1 MKTFK
6 SILSALFVACLVSC
20 IPQSEEF
27 EVMGMQDM
35 DKIVDIK
42 LRISHNQLLADGKAQ
57 IEFNPLLLNED
68 SIEVLDS
75 RVDYEQIE
83 FYTSS
88 GEQLSRFYST
98 TDRSLVGK
106 EISVTAKIKG
116 RNLVSNAV
124 NFRVMDATAVDAF
137 QEITVPVIFHIFQSD
152 SDIRDYGGEFPQ
164 EKIYQLLDKINHAFS
179 GMVSHNAVGVNTKI
193 CFKAA
198 EYDPYGVKL
207 AEDGIN
213 RIFMEEVKD
222 EGHDQYKTLIEKQKA
237 LWPYDQYLNVWL
249 ISDRENEY
257 TYFQYTISSQCV
269 PRYWKAGVVPTDL
282 PEGLA
287 LTELPANWV
296 PEPKEVGILYKL
308 QSLQTM
314 VRTFGEKNENEL
326 IYSLGNYL
334 GLLPTWGAKAN
345 KLLDDYCEDTH
356 LYYGGDSAGYMNN
369 ETPWKLV
376 GNCYFLAEN
385 IMDDPVG
392 MHRSITLE
400 QAKRIRWVLNNC
412 PERSAWKSNFA
423 FIGK

>member
-1 MKTFK
+1 MKYIY
-6 SILSALFVACLVSC
+6 ILTIIFWGCFSACTPGTDDF
-20 IPQSEEF
+20 QE
-27 EVMGMQDM
+27 MGIQDM
-35 DKIVDIK
+35 DRVIDIR
-42 LRISHNQLLADGKAQ
+42 LRISHHQLLADGTAQ
-57 IEFNPLLLNED
+57 IEFCPLLINED

-75 RVDYEQIE
+75 RVDYGQIE

-124 NFRVMDATAVDAF
+124 TFRVIDAASVDAF

-179 GMVSHNAVGVNTKI
+179 GMVSRNAVGVNTKI

-198 EYDPYGVKL
+198 EYDPYGAKL
-207 AEDGIN
+207 YEAGIN

-222 EGHDQYKTLIEKQKA
+222 EANDQYKTLVEKQKA
-237 LWPYDQYLNVWL
+237 LWPYDRYLNVWL

-257 TYFQYTISSQCV
+257 TYFQYTVSSQCV
-269 PRYWKAGVVPTDL
+269 PRYLNANVGTTDL
-282 PEGLA
+282 PGGLT

-296 PEPKEVGILYKL
+296 PEPKEVGIFYKL

-314 VRTFGEKNENEL
+314 VRTFGQKNENEL
-326 IYSLGNYL
+326 IYSFGSYL
-334 GLLPTWGAKAN
+334 GLLPTWGVTAN
-345 KLLDDYCEDTH
+345 VLPEDFCSDTH
-356 LYYGGDSAGYMNN
+356 KYYGNTSTNINVTAY
-369 ETPWKLV
+369 KLV
-376 GNCYFLAEN
+376 GDCYFLAEN

-400 QAKRIRWVLNNC
+400 QATRIHWVLNNC
-412 PERSAWKSNFA
+412 PERSAWKSDFA
-423 FIGK
+423 FKGK